1 MHYIFLPPS
10 PASTHAHTPTLRND
24 FRQFLN
30 VQSKEYWTQDNMR
43 NPVMKLLLSRDLTID
58 LYSLDSIRQVRR
70 KPVESLPRYG
80 QYFICC

>member
-30 VQSKEYWTQDNMR
+30 VQSKEYWTQDNLEEPR
-43 NPVMKLLLSRDLTID
+43 NEASFVKRPDH
-58 LYSLDSIRQVRR
+58 
-70 KPVESLPRYG
+70 
-80 QYFICC
+80 